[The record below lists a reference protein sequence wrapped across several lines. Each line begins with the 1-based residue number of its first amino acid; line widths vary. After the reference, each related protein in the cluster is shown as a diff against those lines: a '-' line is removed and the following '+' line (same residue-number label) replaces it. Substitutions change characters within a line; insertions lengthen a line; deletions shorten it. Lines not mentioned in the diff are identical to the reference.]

1 MVSFRYVTDAAK
13 AAPALDLSVLL
24 ILALILIVLILGLI
38 LGLILVLV
46 LILVL
51 ILFLLH
57 TVFSCV
63 FKFSLLG
70 TQTVCT
76 ALVRFIQRALPEGVP
91 VSK

>member
-1 MVSFRYVTDAAK
+1 MVSFRYVTDAAW
-13 AAPALDLSVLL
+13 AASASLSVLL
-24 ILALILIVLILGLI
+24 VLALILIVLILGLV
-38 LGLILVLV
+38 LIGILV

-76 ALVRFIQRALPEGVP
+76 AMARFIQLALRTACP
-91 VSK
+91 

>member
-1 MVSFRYVTDAAK
+1 MPHKCGIRIV
-13 AAPALDLSVLL
+13 LSVLL
-24 ILALILIVLILGLI
+24 VLARILIVLILGLI
-38 LGLILVLV
+38 VILVLV
-46 LILVL
+46 LILIL

>member
-38 LGLILVLV
+38 VILVLV

>member
-38 LGLILVLV
+38 LVLV

-63 FKFSLLG
+63 FKFSLFG

-76 ALVRFIQRALPEGVP
+76 HPAHFIQYATQTGCP
-91 VSK
+91 

>member
-38 LGLILVLV
+38 LVLV

-57 TVFSCV
+57 TVNLLCFQIFPLGGHRQYAPLGRVLFSGY
-63 FKFSLLG
+63 S
-70 TQTVCT
+70 QT
-76 ALVRFIQRALPEGVP
+76 AYP
-91 VSK
+91 

>member
-63 FKFSLLG
+63 FKFSLFG

-76 ALVRFIQRALPEGVP
+76 HPAHFIQYATQTGCP
-91 VSK
+91 

>member
-1 MVSFRYVTDAAK
+1 MPHKCGIRIV
-13 AAPALDLSVLL
+13 LSVLL
-24 ILALILIVLILGLI
+24 VLARILIVLILGLI
-38 LGLILVLV
+38 VILVLV
-46 LILVL
+46 LILILIL

-76 ALVRFIQRALPEGVP
+76 ALVRFIQRALPEVVP

>member
-1 MVSFRYVTDAAK
+1 MPHKCGIRIV
-13 AAPALDLSVLL
+13 LSVLL
-24 ILALILIVLILGLI
+24 VLARILIVLILGLI
-38 LGLILVLV
+38 VILVLV

>member
-38 LGLILVLV
+38 LVLV

-57 TVFSCV
+57 TVNLLCFQV
-63 FKFSLLG
+63 FPFRDTDSMH
-70 TQTVCT
+70 
-76 ALVRFIQRALPEGVP
+76 ASRALYSVRDADGVP
-91 VSK
+91 VSR